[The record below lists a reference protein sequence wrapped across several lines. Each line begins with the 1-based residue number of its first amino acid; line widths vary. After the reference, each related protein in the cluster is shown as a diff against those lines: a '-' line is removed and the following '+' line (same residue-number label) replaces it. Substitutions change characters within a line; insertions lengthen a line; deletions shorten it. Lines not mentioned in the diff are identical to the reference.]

1 MSTNLSADPTKSV
14 EENDNPSED
23 LGIETPEV
31 ILNNDGGDGVAQEIA
46 DNHDNASSEMNVE
59 VGVRWEIKNTQEET
73 DLSGASDFSSTT
85 EWEMSAPAVEKLH
98 EVTVDRDA
106 LRAFQLIT
114 AVHDNDF
121 FYEVWA
127 AMKAM
132 KPPWQHQGMK
142 YITPNG
148 TNTFE
153 TAKEMQRYLDLD
165 PSLVSKAERC
175 HARKLRDDLL
185 EAVFIKRL
193 QEKQKKGN
201 QKRTLL
207 DSDAVNLDSNKKTKD
222 ERFEETEHKSDRPT
236 TIKRANRANENIS
249 VTAMERGAEIWLAKP
264 KPIRKIKHSEIE
276 EQKVADLVFPSPKE
290 SADSIQT
297 TLSLNQ
303 KEKDCLEQIE
313 KDFKDQFSTW
323 IFLLGSHH
331 SLLLY
336 GFGSKRALLES
347 FVLDELKFH
356 GDVMVIQGYKFPT
369 VHKIVEVMKDVVNG
383 NEFGGNALTRGAA
396 MGEYLAQTRQRP
408 LFLVIHNLDG
418 LRSRATHD
426 FLSSLVS
433 NSASSSRRMVR
444 LVASIDHVNTS
455 ALLWTVE
462 TTEKYSWVRSNYIVS
477 QNLEAYHIWK
487 KTNTYRPY
495 YEEVA
500 ASESNAGSSF
510 SRHKLKQNAQKESLA
525 SIIQSGKGLRNVLR
539 SLAPRHAEVLQALS
553 ILILEQSTVTSG
565 SVSNTHVSY
574 PALKRMCRDERWIKM
589 TDAAFQ
595 LVFQELKDHGMLE
608 YEINKEEST
617 MMLSMPHPREVLQEV
632 VDFQP

>member
-1 MSTNLSADPTKSV
+1 MATNLSADPTKSV
-14 EENDNPSED
+14 EEKNDNPSED

-31 ILNNDGGDGVAQEIA
+31 ILNNDGGDVVAQEIA
-46 DNHDNASSEMNVE
+46 GNHDNASSEMNVE
-59 VGVRWEIKNTQEET
+59 VGVGVRWESKNTHEET
-73 DLSGASDFSSTT
+73 DPSGASEFSSTT
-85 EWEMSAPAVEKLH
+85 EWEISASAVEKSH

-165 PSLVSKAERC
+165 PSLVSKAGRC

-185 EAVFIKRL
+185 EAVFLKRL

-222 ERFEETEHKSDRPT
+222 QRVEETEHKSDSPT
-236 TIKRANRANENIS
+236 TINRENRTKENIS

-264 KPIRKIKHSEIE
+264 KPIRKIKHSEVE

-297 TLSLNQ
+297 TLSLKQ

-336 GFGSKRALLES
+336 GFGSKHALLES

-356 GDVMVIQGYKFPT
+356 GDVLVIQGYKFPT
-369 VHKIVEVMKDVVNG
+369 IHKIVELMKDLVSG
-383 NEFGGNALTRGAA
+383 NEFGGNALIRGAA

-462 TTEKYSWVRSNYIVS
+462 TTEKYSW
-477 QNLEAYHIWK
+477 IWK

-495 YEEVA
+495 YKEVA
-500 ASESNAGSSF
+500 ASESNTGSSF